1 MSNDCSFRKQIN
13 VAIEKS
19 KSVIMWILR
28 SFQTR
33 EASPLIT
40 LYKVLVIPL
49 LEYCSVLW
57 SPSSKGQ
64 IQSLESVQWSF
75 LRKIHGD
82 NHDDYW
88 ACLKKMQVYS
98 LERRRERYRIIYIW
112 KILENL
118 VPNPNGQVNS
128 STHIRLGR
136 FCSVPKPLHTRKWQ
150 KEFEASLP
158 VQGARLFNA
167 MPKQIREMTNTP
179 LLNFKRALD
188 KYLALVP
195 DEPLLPSYTAFRRA
209 DTNSIVH
216 MQKVLLLLTHFRSN
230 TVQEASYLT
239 CKPEESPQN
248 HRQVTD
254 K

>member
-1 MSNDCSFRKQIN
+1 MSNDCSLRKQIN

-75 LRKIHGD
+75 LRKIRGD

-179 LLNFKRALD
+179 LLNFKRAL
-188 KYLALVP
+188 
-195 DEPLLPSYTAFRRA
+195 LLY
-209 DTNSIVH
+209 
-216 MQKVLLLLTHFRSN
+216 LLLELLSN
-230 TVQEASYLT
+230 LKSHCIKRIAHRTVPVPIEVA
-239 CKPEESPQN
+239 
-248 HRQVTD
+248 RGRR
-254 K
+254 